1 MHIGALSRR
10 TVAHVVVAGL
20 SVLAVG
26 MLTAGAAAAAG
37 PDVTVNSA
45 VPNIGIMPDSA
56 NGCSGAICIFVTGS
70 GLHVSDWTT
79 TVVLSRSM
87 CSTASFLANGVL
99 VASGGSQCGASGDE
113 LISDW
118 PSPGN
123 FANGTV
129 LCNTWSGISGKPCE
143 TVHS

>member
-1 MHIGALSRR
+1 MHLAGLSRR
-10 TVAHVVVAGL
+10 TVAQVVAGGVL
-20 SVLAVG
+20 TLAVG
-26 MLTAGAAAAAG
+26 IVSTGTATAAT
-37 PDVTVNSA
+37 PRVTANSA
-45 VPNIGIMPDSA
+45 APAIGIIPESA

-70 GLHVSDWTT
+70 GLQVSDWTT

-87 CSTASFLANGVL
+87 CSTASFWANGVL
-99 VASGGSQCGASGDE
+99 VARGGSQCGASGDE
-113 LISDW
+113 LLSDW
-118 PSPGN
+118 PNPGN